1 MMKIT
6 KERTFSR
13 RDNKKHALKII
24 TKQND
29 EEEGKIYKN
38 IIKTNCDVHAEHL
51 EEGKQNN

>member
-1 MMKIT
+1 MKIT

-29 EEEGKIYKN
+29 EEEGEIYKN